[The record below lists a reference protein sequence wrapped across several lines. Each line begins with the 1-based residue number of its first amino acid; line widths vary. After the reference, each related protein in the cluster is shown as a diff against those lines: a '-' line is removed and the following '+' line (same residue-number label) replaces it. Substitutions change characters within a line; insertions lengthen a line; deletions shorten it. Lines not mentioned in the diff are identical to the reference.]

1 MNNEGM
7 SNQQCMDILVAN
19 ARKALEE
26 LSKLSQEK
34 IDELCRACSYEIRA
48 YAEEFANEA
57 VEETGMGDVPS
68 KIAKIS
74 GTPVGVWY
82 ALKGKKSIGIIKRDD
97 EKGLTYVAHPKG
109 IISCVI
115 PTTNPNMTVIVNG
128 IYALKGANVIICSP
142 HPRAKKSTVHTITAL
157 NKILKE
163 HGAPDNIFQCIEYPN
178 MELTHLLMSTSDT
191 VLGTGGASMV
201 QAAYSSG
208 KPAYGVG
215 PGNSH
220 AVFDPDYDDIP
231 GAVAKTIGS
240 NCFDNGIVCACPR
253 AFVTPQAVSQ
263 RVVDLLKKN
272 HVFYVED
279 AETRDKL
286 RDLLFPNGYGKIG
299 GDAVGQSVQKIAEMA
314 GIKIPA
320 DTSIIVVK
328 VEKYGLDEPLCREKM
343 MPVGIHIV
351 CENLKEAIEI
361 VRKDLFAE
369 GAGHS
374 SIIHSNNKGFIEY
387 AALHLP
393 VSRILV
399 NTIGQAS
406 ANAMLDNSL
415 IPTSTLGCGSW
426 AGCSISENLT
436 YMHLINV
443 SRIAYPLPPDKVPTE
458 DEVWNGSHIFEGDD
472 LAGI

>member
-1 MNNEGM
+1 
-7 SNQQCMDILVAN
+7 
-19 ARKALEE
+19 
-26 LSKLSQEK
+26 
-34 IDELCRACSYEIRA
+34 
-48 YAEEFANEA
+48 
-57 VEETGMGDVPS
+57 
-68 KIAKIS
+68 
-74 GTPVGVWY
+74 
-82 ALKGKKSIGIIKRDD
+82 
-97 EKGLTYVAHPKG
+97 
-109 IISCVI
+109 
-115 PTTNPNMTVIVNG
+115 
-128 IYALKGANVIICSP
+128 
-142 HPRAKKSTVHTITAL
+142 
-157 NKILKE
+157 
-163 HGAPDNIFQCIEYPN
+163 
-178 MELTHLLMSTSDT
+178 
-191 VLGTGGASMV
+191 MV